1 MTSRANAVDARESG
15 HLSSIHMS
23 SQPPLFRVLFV
34 CTGNT
39 CRSPLAVAALRAELA
54 SDADLVELGS
64 AGTAAVAGQPAS
76 EGAVRVAAVDGFDI
90 GAHRSRALTPEL
102 ARSADLVFVMSTA
115 HRAAVES
122 MGVPRAQ
129 VHVLSEWPE
138 PGEPELPVFDPFG
151 ASFEAYEE
159 CWRRLRRH
167 ARRIASPVRQAIR
180 ERRLS

>member
-1 MTSRANAVDARESG
+1 MY
-15 HLSSIHMS
+15 MS
-23 SQPPLFRVLFV
+23 SQPPAFRILFV

-39 CRSPLAVAALRAELA
+39 CRSPLAVLALRAELGE
-54 SDADLVELGS
+54 DAPLVELES
-64 AGTAAVAGQPAS
+64 AGTAATSGSPAAEGSQRIAAAAGYDLS
-76 EGAVRVAAVDGFDI
+76 G
-90 GAHRSRALTPEL
+90 HRSRPLTAEM
-102 ARSADLVFVMSTA
+102 ARSADLIFVMSSA
-115 HRAAVES
+115 HRAAVEAL
-122 MGVPRAQ
+122 GVPRGQ

>member
-1 MTSRANAVDARESG
+1 MD
-15 HLSSIHMS
+15 MS
-23 SQPPLFRVLFV
+23 DRPPPFRVLFV

-39 CRSPLAVAALRAELA
+39 CRSPLAVVALRAELG

-64 AGTAAVAGQPAS
+64 AGTAASTGQPAS
-76 EGAVRVAAVDGFDI
+76 EGTLRIAAAEGFDL
-90 GAHRSRALTPEL
+90 GSHRSRPLTPQL
-102 ARSADLVFVMSTA
+102 ARSADLVFVMSAA
-115 HRAAVES
+115 HRTAVEA
-122 MGVPRAQ
+122 MGVPRGQ
-129 VHVLSEWPE
+129 VHLISEWPA

-167 ARRIASPVRQAIR
+167 ARRIATPVRQAIR